1 MHARVTARWARSAAV
16 RAVVI
21 AGVMVGLSAPFAR
34 TGPAQDRAPEL
45 GLFYLTASADTQ
57 ADALR
62 RLDDGWQQ
70 GYSMILWDIARFL
83 SPDRRQRIGWQ
94 QGYSMILWDIA
105 RFLSPDRRQRIV
117 DFLEEQSGQRFGHN
131 MEAWHRWLWELP
143 YDPHPEYALFKNVL
157 YGQLDPR
164 FKAFL
169 RRRPNLSSG
178 SMRSTGAESRS
189 TVFHL
194 WSTRRI

>member
-62 RLDDGWQQ
+62 RLDD
-70 GYSMILWDIARFL
+70 
-83 SPDRRQRIGWQ
+83 GWQ